1 MKDLPALVQ
10 REVSRALVIA
20 GSTIEHDMSG
30 KQYLTQ
36 VSRLRVLGTSVCC
49 QRDVCIG
56 EHAMAKPARQFE
68 HVMQISSLHREYR
81 NICIARPKS
90 GWLYHSYGEVSTL
103 EKS

>member
-36 VSRLRVLGTSVCC
+36 V
-49 QRDVCIG
+49 
-56 EHAMAKPARQFE
+56 
-68 HVMQISSLHREYR
+68 
-81 NICIARPKS
+81 
-90 GWLYHSYGEVSTL
+90 
-103 EKS
+103 